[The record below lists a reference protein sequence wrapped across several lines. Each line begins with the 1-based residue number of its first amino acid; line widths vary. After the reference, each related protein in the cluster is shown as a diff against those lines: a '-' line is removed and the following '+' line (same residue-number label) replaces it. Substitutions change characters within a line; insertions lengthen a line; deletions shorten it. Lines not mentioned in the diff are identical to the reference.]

1 VTGPWAMP
9 VSASADAKG
18 MPTERLSMMN
28 LEIRNR
34 NNLESLE
41 EQVLSPW
48 AARSSLA
55 GATRLF
61 AEPEHPYRTAF
72 QRDRDRIVHS
82 RAFRRLK
89 HKRQVFLTRSG
100 DHYRT
105 RITHTME
112 VAQLSRTMARA
123 LGGNEDLTEAVAL
136 GHDLGHTPFGHVGEV
151 VLHKILCGDDDL
163 DGLLPSG
170 QNVGGYK
177 HNYQSVRVVDVLEN
191 KYQWPGL
198 NLTAA
203 VREGLL
209 KHTRLRRQILSYP
222 DFNLL
227 GLHYDAD
234 HATTLEG
241 QIVAVCDEIAQ
252 RTHDLEDGIR
262 AHYVTADKVRQL
274 SLIQKVESGL
284 DFTAATLAEETLW
297 RNQMIRGLVNFL
309 VTDVLE
315 ETVRRARVFQ
325 EEKGRCDNL
334 DSLLAWFSDPIHPLQ
349 EELDHFINRHI
360 IRVAVEHHRDDQAIK
375 IIRTLFKVYYLQ
387 PHLLPPSGLRA
398 KQENDESQFLRIIC
412 DHIAGMTDHF
422 AEIEFQ
428 RIESMIDES

>member
-1 VTGPWAMP
+1 MI
-9 VSASADAKG
+9 
-18 MPTERLSMMN
+18 N

-34 NNLESLE
+34 HALELQE
-41 EQVLSPW
+41 ERMLSPW
-48 AARSSLA
+48 AARSSQA
-55 GATRLF
+55 GDTRMH

-105 RITHTME
+105 RITHTLE

-123 LGGNEDLTEAVAL
+123 LGLNEDLAEAVAL

-163 DGLLPSG
+163 DGLLASD

-177 HNYQSVRVVDVLEN
+177 HNYQSVRVVDVLER

-209 KHTRLRRQILSYP
+209 KHTRLRRNVLSYP
-222 DFNLL
+222 DFNLQ
-227 GLHYDAD
+227 GLHYETD
-234 HATTLEG
+234 HALTLEG

-262 AHYVTADKVRQL
+262 AHYVTAALVRQL
-274 SLIQKVESGL
+274 PLIQKVESGL
-284 DFTAATLAEETLW
+284 QFSAATIRDESLW
-297 RNQMIRGLVNFL
+297 RNQMIRSLVNFL
-309 VTDVLE
+309 ITDVLE
-315 ETVRRARVFQ
+315 ETVARARVFQ
-325 EEKGRCDNL
+325 EEKGRCDHL
-334 DSLLAWFSDPIHPLQ
+334 DALLAWFSDPIHPLQ
-349 EELDHFINRHI
+349 EELDDFINRNI

-375 IIRTLFKVYYLQ
+375 IIRTLFKVYYHQ
-387 PHLLPPSGLRA
+387 PHLLPPSALLA
-398 KQENDESQFLRIIC
+398 KQDNDESRFLRIIC

-428 RIESMIDES
+428 RIESLIDES